1 MKTIITIAL
10 SIVTFIMNAQVDTL
24 TATSAKSGSE
34 ITVTIPTKSTQ
45 GKMVIGLYNEGNF
58 MKGAPLQ
65 GRNGEIKDGKA
76 TVSFE
81 DIAPGTYGI
90 IIFHDKNDNN
100 IMDFETNGMP
110 LEDYA
115 ISNNVMSFGPPMWT
129 DAKFEVAGED
139 IAMEIR
145 L

>member
-10 SIVTFIMNAQVDTL
+10 SIVTFIMNAQVETL
-24 TATSAKSGSE
+24 TANTPEKSSE
-34 ITVTIPTKSTQ
+34 IIVTMPTSSTQ
-45 GKMVIGLYNEGNF
+45 GKMVVGLYTEENF
-58 MKGAPLQ
+58 MKAEPLQ
-65 GRNGEIKDGKA
+65 GANGEIKDGKA
-76 TVSFE
+76 VVSFK

-100 IMDFETNGMP
+100 IMDFEANGMP
-110 LEDYA
+110 LENYG
-115 ISNNVMSFGPPMWT
+115 ISNNVMSFGPPMWS
-129 DAKFEVAGED
+129 DAKFEVVGED